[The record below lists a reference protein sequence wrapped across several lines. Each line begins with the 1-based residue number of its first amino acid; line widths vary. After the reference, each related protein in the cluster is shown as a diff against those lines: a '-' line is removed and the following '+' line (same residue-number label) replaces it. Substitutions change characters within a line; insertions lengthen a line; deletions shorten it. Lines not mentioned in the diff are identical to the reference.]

1 MPENKNI
8 ESPKHWRLVLDSDK
22 IAWLHFSRQDSSA
35 NTLSTEVLTE
45 LENLLIT
52 LSNDLPRGVIILSD
66 KKSGFIAGAD
76 VKEISTKK
84 TIEDAAEFIRHGQVV
99 FDRLEHINCPTVAL
113 ISGFCLGG
121 GLELALACRY
131 RIAEDTPKTKLGLP
145 EVMLGIHPAF
155 GGTVRLPPLI
165 GAPAAMNMMLTG
177 RAISARAAKKI
188 GLIDYAVPER
198 QLLDAARQTILK
210 PPAPHKPRLLLRLTN
225 NRFVRPLLART
236 FRKKVAAKVIE
247 EHYPAPFAIIDLWLK
262 YADRPGRMLS
272 EERASE
278 ARLVNNASAQ
288 NLIRVFFLQE
298 RMKSLG
304 KKELISPKHVHVIG
318 GGVMGGD
325 IAIWC
330 AFRGY
335 TVTIQD
341 HKYETIA
348 KVMKRAHSL
357 YKKKLKLPRLIT
369 TAMDRLIP
377 DVTGATGLPKADVI
391 IEAIFE
397 DIDAKQTLFK
407 DIEKIIK
414 PGALLATNTSSI
426 PIEKLASVLERPE
439 RLVGL
444 HFFNP
449 VAKMQL
455 IEIVY
460 GPNTDKTVIEQA
472 SAFAR
477 HIDRLPVPVKSTPG
491 FLVNRILMPYLMEAV
506 ILESEGVAAQ
516 TIDNLALNFGMPMGP
531 VELADTVGLDICL
544 HVAENLSQSDQDEIP
559 QRLRKLVEQGKL
571 GQKSGEGFYKYNKNK
586 RGKKQTGKT
595 GTGNLS
601 KEVICD
607 RMIFRMLNEAVA
619 CLREGV
625 IEDADLLDAGIIFG
639 TGFAPFRGG
648 PMNYIEHK
656 QKSTLKENL
665 TALCEKYGDRFT
677 PDSGWSE

>member
-1 MPENKNI
+1 MSDNKHLI
-8 ESPKHWRLVLDSDK
+8 TPLHWRLAIDSDK
-22 IAWLHFSRQDSSA
+22 IAWLHLDKQDCSA
-35 NTLSTEVLTE
+35 NTLSTDVLSE
-45 LENLLIT
+45 FENLLIE
-52 LSNDLPRGVIILSD
+52 LSNDLPKGIIILSD

-84 TIEDAAEFIRHGQVV
+84 TIEDAAEFIRHGQSV

-145 EVMLGIHPAF
+145 EVLLGIHPAF

-165 GAPAAMNMMLTG
+165 GAPAAMNLMLTG

-188 GLIDYAVPER
+188 GLVDYAVPER
-198 QLLDAARQTILK
+198 HLLDAARKTILN
-210 PPAPHKPRLLLRLTN
+210 PPAPHKLGFLLRLTN
-225 NRFVRPLLART
+225 NRLVRPLLART
-236 FRKKVAAKVIE
+236 LRKKVAAKAIE
-247 EHYPAPFAIIDLWLK
+247 AHYPAPFAIINLWLK

-304 KKELISPKHVHVIG
+304 NKDLISPKHVHVIG

-341 HKYETIA
+341 HKHETIA

-377 DVTGATGLPKADVI
+377 DITGEIGLHKADVV

-426 PIEKLASVLERPE
+426 PIEKLATVLQRPE

-460 GPNTDKTVIEQA
+460 GPNTDKKAIEQA
-472 SAFAR
+472 SAFSR

-516 TIDNLALNFGMPMGP
+516 TIDNLALDFGMPMGP
-531 VELADTVGLDICL
+531 IELADTVGLDICL

-559 QRLRKLVEQGKL
+559 QRLRTLVEQGKL

-586 RGKKQTGKT
+586 RGKKQPGKT
-595 GTGNLS
+595 GTGKLS
-601 KEVICD
+601 KDDICD
-607 RMIFRMLNEAVA
+607 RMIFRMLDEAVA

-648 PMNYIEHK
+648 PMNYIDHK
-656 QKSTLKENL
+656 QKSTLKNNL
-665 TALCEKYGDRFT
+665 ATLCEKFGDRFS
-677 PDSGWSE
+677 PDSGWSD